1 MIIQSK
7 YTKIFNSKDLTR
19 QKYDE
24 LYNFAVLIR
33 SHKNTVSQYVNGNL
47 LHFLK
52 YNKFQFLK
60 EIRERFKGVIPS
72 SFDAQLYT
80 QVFTCYQNKFDAIQ
94 HKLVFEVVTFK
105 GFEFYKRDTK
115 THKKGDLKKVI
126 IAKRQTPLSICL
138 TYLARY
144 GNENTLQYIN
154 SNISKCDEKKR
165 EFYNNILRYRNK
177 FGFERLYNLALSKRK
192 RIVKH
197 YSEYLIEFKSL
208 TFSGRCRKTR
218 IIDYNHRFGS
228 VINSFISLSGIGRK
242 SFDIPVTFNKVC
254 HGNMKDY
261 RKKNP
266 DYEYTLT
273 FDEKK
278 HRVNIHLCK
287 DGERYIPQ
295 VNGSTVGIDVNCKHN
310 LFSLSDETT
319 YDYDRKLVNDFC
331 KLSLEID
338 KLKEKNKEYKVGKR
352 KQQKLDTLKS
362 KMIKS
367 EQQLIADMCKT
378 LQSQGVGHIVM
389 EDLNNGFGKCY
400 VKDKDNVD
408 INYNRKVKFLGLS
421 SLKQEVE
428 HIARK
433 YDIAVSQEKLYKYV
447 QTTFDDARN
456 NLRYFKDKVKHYEEQ
471 TKMAYSLYSSVQA
484 LKLCERIRKMSDE
497 ELVDFYNDVCMKRW
511 DKKSYCFI
519 IIPIMSYEDGRIDWF
534 HTYRNI
540 KNVEC
545 LTEKNISD
553 INNLVNT
560 IKPDTK
566 YISYELLK
574 GYNNQFKK
582 LDIENMINIIIEKE
596 TDITNEELI

>member
-47 LHFLK
+47 LHFLE

-60 EIRERFKGVIPS
+60 AMRAYFKGVIPS

-80 QVFTCYQNKFDAIQ
+80 QIFDCYQNKFDAIQ
-94 HKLVFEVVTFK
+94 RKLVFDVVTFK
-105 GFEFYKRDTK
+105 GFDFYKRNTK
-115 THKKGDLKKVI
+115 KHNKGDLKKVI
-126 IAKRQTPLSICL
+126 LEKKQTPLSNCL

-144 GNENTLQYIN
+144 GNENTISYIT
-154 SNISKCDEKKR
+154 SNISNCDEKKR
-165 EFYNNILRYRNK
+165 EFYSNILRCCEKY
-177 FGFERLYNLALSKRK
+177 GFDRLYKLALSKRH
-192 RIVKH
+192 RIIKN
-197 YSEYLIEFKSL
+197 YSEYPIEFKSL

-218 IIDYNHRFGS
+218 IIDYNSKFGS
-228 VINSFISLSGIGRK
+228 KINSFVSLSGIGRK
-242 SFDIPVTFNKVC
+242 SFDIPVTFNKGW
-254 HGNMKDY
+254 HGNIKDY

-266 DYEYTLT
+266 DYEYTIR
-273 FDEKK
+273 FNERE
-278 HRVNIHLCK
+278 HQVNIHLCK

-295 VNGSTVGIDVNCKHN
+295 PNGNTIGIDVNCKHN

-331 KLSLEID
+331 NLSLEID
-338 KLKEKNKEYKVGKR
+338 KLKKQNKEYEIGKR
-352 KQQKLDTLKS
+352 KRQKLDTLKS
-362 KMIKS
+362 KMVKS
-367 EQQLIADMCKT
+367 EQQLIANMCKA

-433 YDIAVSQEKLYKYV
+433 YDIAVSTVHASYTSKMCPMCGCIEDENRPNQETFECVECGHKDNADFNAAKNIRNRVLVTVLRESLLKQLGNGAFEPRKLKREKV
-447 QTTFDDARN
+447 KEVLLSFRRDLQKNARSECIEGSLTTFN
-456 NLRYFKDKVKHYEEQ
+456 YV
-471 TKMAYSLYSSVQA
+471 
-484 LKLCERIRKMSDE
+484 
-497 ELVDFYNDVCMKRW
+497 
-511 DKKSYCFI
+511 
-519 IIPIMSYEDGRIDWF
+519 
-534 HTYRNI
+534 
-540 KNVEC
+540 
-545 LTEKNISD
+545 
-553 INNLVNT
+553 
-560 IKPDTK
+560 
-566 YISYELLK
+566 
-574 GYNNQFKK
+574 
-582 LDIENMINIIIEKE
+582 
-596 TDITNEELI
+596 

>member
-47 LHFLK
+47 LHFLE

-60 EIRERFKGVIPS
+60 AMRAYFKGVIPS

-80 QVFTCYQNKFDAIQ
+80 QIFDCYQNKFDAIQ
-94 HKLVFEVVTFK
+94 RKLVFDVVTFK
-105 GFEFYKRDTK
+105 GFDFYKRNTK
-115 THKKGDLKKVI
+115 KHNKGDLKKVI
-126 IAKRQTPLSICL
+126 LEKKQTPLSNCL

-144 GNENTLQYIN
+144 GNENTISYIT
-154 SNISKCDEKKR
+154 SNISNCDEKKR
-165 EFYNNILRYRNK
+165 EFYSNILRCCEKY
-177 FGFERLYNLALSKRK
+177 GFDRLYKLALSKRH
-192 RIVKH
+192 RIIKN
-197 YSEYLIEFKSL
+197 YSEYPIEFKSL

-218 IIDYNHRFGS
+218 IIDYNSKFGS
-228 VINSFISLSGIGRK
+228 KINSFVSLSGIGRK
-242 SFDIPVTFNKVC
+242 SFDIPVTFNKGW

-266 DYEYTLT
+266 DYEYTIR
-273 FDEKK
+273 FNERE
-278 HRVNIHLCK
+278 HQVNIHLCK

-295 VNGSTVGIDVNCKHN
+295 PNGNTIGIDVNCKHN

-331 KLSLEID
+331 NLSLEID
-338 KLKEKNKEYKVGKR
+338 KLKKQNKEYEIGKR
-352 KQQKLDTLKS
+352 KRQKLDTLKS
-362 KMIKS
+362 KMVKS
-367 EQQLIADMCKT
+367 EQQLIANMCKA

-433 YDIAVSQEKLYKYV
+433 YDIAVSTVHASYTSKMCPMCGCIEDENRPNQETFECIECGHKDNADFNAAKNIKNRVCVTVLRESLLKQLDNGAFEPRKLKREKV
-447 QTTFDDARN
+447 KEVLLSFRRDLQENARSECIESGHTTFD
-456 NLRYFKDKVKHYEEQ
+456 
-471 TKMAYSLYSSVQA
+471 
-484 LKLCERIRKMSDE
+484 
-497 ELVDFYNDVCMKRW
+497 
-511 DKKSYCFI
+511 
-519 IIPIMSYEDGRIDWF
+519 
-534 HTYRNI
+534 
-540 KNVEC
+540 
-545 LTEKNISD
+545 
-553 INNLVNT
+553 
-560 IKPDTK
+560 
-566 YISYELLK
+566 YI
-574 GYNNQFKK
+574 
-582 LDIENMINIIIEKE
+582 
-596 TDITNEELI
+596 

>member
-24 LYNFAVLIR
+24 LYDFAVLIQ
-33 SHKNTVSQYVNGNL
+33 SHKNTVSQYVNDNL
-47 LHFLK
+47 LHFLE
-52 YNKFQFLK
+52 YNKFRFLK

-115 THKKGDLKKVI
+115 KHKKGDLKKAI
-126 IAKRQTPLSICL
+126 INKKQTLLSNCL

-144 GNENTLQYIN
+144 GNENTINYIS
-154 SNISKCDEKKR
+154 SNINKCDEKKR
-165 EFYNNILRYRNK
+165 EFYNNILRCCEKY
-177 FGFERLYNLALSKRK
+177 GFERLYNLALSKRK

-197 YSEYLIEFKSL
+197 YSEYPIEFKSL
-208 TFSGRCRKTR
+208 TFSGRCRKTK
-218 IIDYNHRFGS
+218 IIDYNSKFGS
-228 VINSFISLSGIGRK
+228 KINSFISLSGLGRK
-242 SFDIPVTFNKVC
+242 SFDIPVTFNKGW

-266 DYEYTLT
+266 DYEYTIT
-273 FDEKK
+273 FNEKE
-278 HRVNIHLCK
+278 HQVNIHLCK

-295 VNGSTVGIDVNCKHN
+295 VNGNTIGIDVNCKHN

-338 KLKEKNKEYKVGKR
+338 KIKEKNKEYKVGKR
-352 KQQKLDTLKS
+352 KQQKLVTLKS

-378 LQSQGVGHIVM
+378 LHSQDVGHIVM
-389 EDLNNGFGKCY
+389 ENLDNGFGKCY
-400 VKDKDNVD
+400 IKDKDNKD

-433 YDIAVSQEKLYKYV
+433 YGIAVSTVQASYTSKMCPMCGCIEDENRPNQETFECIECGYRDNADFNAAKNIRNRVLVTVLQESLLKQLDNGAFEPKKLRHEKV
-447 QTTFDDARN
+447 KEVLLSFRRNLQDNARSECRESRLTTFD
-456 NLRYFKDKVKHYEEQ
+456 YV
-471 TKMAYSLYSSVQA
+471 
-484 LKLCERIRKMSDE
+484 
-497 ELVDFYNDVCMKRW
+497 
-511 DKKSYCFI
+511 
-519 IIPIMSYEDGRIDWF
+519 
-534 HTYRNI
+534 
-540 KNVEC
+540 
-545 LTEKNISD
+545 
-553 INNLVNT
+553 
-560 IKPDTK
+560 
-566 YISYELLK
+566 
-574 GYNNQFKK
+574 
-582 LDIENMINIIIEKE
+582 
-596 TDITNEELI
+596 